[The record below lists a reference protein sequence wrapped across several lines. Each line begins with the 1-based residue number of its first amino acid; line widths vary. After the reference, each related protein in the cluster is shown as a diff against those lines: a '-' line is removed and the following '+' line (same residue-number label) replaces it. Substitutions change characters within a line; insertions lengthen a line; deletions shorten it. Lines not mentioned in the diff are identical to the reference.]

1 MSSRARP
8 QRTEGKSPIMER
20 DGRPSVALLANSF
33 APYRIPFYNA
43 LARRTRL
50 LVSVDVLRENHREW
64 SIDEREFEF
73 DWVCTRSLAIPRP
86 GAHQEGRILVPLN
99 VAALLRHFRP
109 DVVVSSELGARTVT
123 ATAYCRARH
132 RPLTIWWEGTLQ
144 TEATERGFTRVRRRA
159 LLKRAARIWGNGQDS
174 SRYLASCGVPES
186 RIDLGMT
193 GMDTAR
199 WSREVAEARVAARPK
214 IREQFGL
221 RGTVLLYVGRLS
233 TRKGIS
239 QLLDALSLVSEDL
252 DLPPWSLLFVGS
264 GVLEQD
270 VTAWAH
276 SHPAVPVG
284 LTGFV
289 QPPRLPGY
297 YAAGDLFVMPSLKD
311 CWALVCLEAL
321 AAGLP
326 QVTSSMTGSAD
337 DLVTSS
343 EVGDVVDPRDV
354 RSFAHH
360 LAERIRRGPQTVP
373 EAVRVHAL
381 DAWSTTAMV
390 GRAMESIHA
399 SLGDGARRDQ

>member
-1 MSSRARP
+1 
-8 QRTEGKSPIMER
+8 MER

-43 LARRTRL
+43 LSHRCRL
-50 LVSVDVLRENHREW
+50 LVSVDVPRENHREW
-64 SIDEREFEF
+64 AIDEREFEF
-73 DWVCTRSLAIPRP
+73 DWVRTRSLAFPRP
-86 GAHQEGRILVPLN
+86 GAHQEGRILVPVN
-99 VAALLRHFRP
+99 IAAVLRLFRP
-109 DVVVSSELGARTVT
+109 DVVVSSELGARTVS
-123 ATAYCRARH
+123 ATAYCRPRH

-174 SRYLASCGVPES
+174 SRYLASRGVPES

-199 WSREVAEARVAARPK
+199 WNREVAEARVAARLK

-221 RGTVLLYVGRLS
+221 RGTVVLYVGRLS

-239 QLLDALSLVSEDL
+239 QLLDALSFVSEDV
-252 DLPPWSLLFVGS
+252 DLPQWSLLFVGS

-270 VTAWAH
+270 IKAWARLY
-276 SHPAVPVG
+276 PAVPVG

-289 QPPRLPGY
+289 QPPELPSY

-326 QVTSSMTGSAD
+326 QVTSAMTGSAS

-354 RSFAHH
+354 RAFAHR
-360 LAERIRRGPQTVP
+360 LAERIRRGPQAVP
-373 EAVRVHAL
+373 EAVRARAL

-390 GRAMESIHA
+390 ERAMESIHS
-399 SLGDGARRDQ
+399 SLGNGARHEQ